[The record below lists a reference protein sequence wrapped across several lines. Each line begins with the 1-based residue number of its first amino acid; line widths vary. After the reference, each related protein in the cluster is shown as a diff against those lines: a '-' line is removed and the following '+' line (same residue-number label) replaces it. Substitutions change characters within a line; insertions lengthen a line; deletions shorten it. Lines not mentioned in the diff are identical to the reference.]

1 MAVDE
6 VTSHGGCTRRLRRL
20 GLAIGV
26 AGLLGVA
33 ACSGSDADVAEVAE
47 TTESA
52 TVDGSEDLFD
62 PTNPDGTEPPVAGT
76 AVQLDDDVI
85 IATEDGQIPPTTTE
99 PPIDPDGPD
108 APPPIDVSPTTAA
121 PVPLPDPADVGR
133 IVSMSP
139 THTETLFA
147 LGLGEFVV
155 AVDARSDYPEAA
167 LEVRRDDLDAD
178 SSDLAPLLALDP
190 DVVIIGE
197 DRTGLA
203 QRLDAAGIASYS
215 GPPAASL
222 DDVYDQILGI
232 ASVVGRPELGE
243 DLVDSM
249 RASIAAT
256 VASLPDTSTRTY
268 FHEIDPSYI
277 TITAG
282 TFLDSVYG
290 EMGLVSIVP
299 PDPSG
304 FTQASSD
311 QVLAADPDVLILA
324 DAECCDVTIDVVAGR
339 PGWSSLSAVSNGAVV
354 ELADYMAFRW
364 GPRVVDLVETVAV
377 GVASAA

>member
-1 MAVDE
+1 
-6 VTSHGGCTRRLRRL
+6 
-20 GLAIGV
+20 
-26 AGLLGVA
+26 
-33 ACSGSDADVAEVAE
+33 
-47 TTESA
+47 
-52 TVDGSEDLFD
+52 
-62 PTNPDGTEPPVAGT
+62 
-76 AVQLDDDVI
+76 
-85 IATEDGQIPPTTTE
+85 
-99 PPIDPDGPD
+99 
-108 APPPIDVSPTTAA
+108 
-121 PVPLPDPADVGR
+121 
-133 IVSMSP
+133 MSP

-155 AVDARSDYPEAA
+155 AVDSRSDFPEAA
-167 LEVRRDDLDAD
+167 LDVRGDDLRAD
-178 SSDLAPLLALDP
+178 SSNLGPLLALDP

-197 DRTGLA
+197 DPTGLA

-215 GPPAASL
+215 GPQASSL
-222 DDVYDQILGI
+222 SEVYEQILGI
-232 ASVVGRPELGE
+232 ASIVGRPELGE
-243 DLVDSM
+243 DLVGSM
-249 RASIAAT
+249 QASIAAT
-256 VASLPDTSTRTY
+256 VASLPGISERTY

-277 TITAG
+277 TITPG
-282 TFLDSVYG
+282 TFLDSVYA

-324 DAECCDVTIDVVAGR
+324 DAECCGVTTDVVSGR

-364 GPRVVDLVETVAV
+364 GPRVVDLVDAVAV